1 MRMYDLILKK
11 KQGGEL
17 STDEIRYMI
26 EGFTE
31 GSIPDYQMSAM
42 TMAICFRGMTPR
54 ETVDL
59 TLAMRDSGDVLDLS
73 GIKGVKVDKHSTGG
87 VGDKTSLALTPII
100 AALGVPVAKMSGRG
114 LGHTG
119 GTIDK
124 LECFDGFTTALSEEQ
139 FAGNVNTIGIA
150 IAGQT
155 ANLAPADKKLYALR
169 DVTATVDQ
177 MSLIASSIM
186 SKKLASGSDAIV
198 LDVKTGNGAFMK
210 KLEDSRALAKEMV
223 SIGTMAGKKTVAVIT
238 DMDQPLGR
246 AVGNSLEVR
255 EAIDTLR
262 GEGPADFKEVVFA
275 LGSQM
280 LMLAGRAADEKE
292 ARALMEGV
300 IEDGSALDKFAQFV
314 RAQGGDAAPVYDTSL
329 LPVAGKT
336 LEVTAKES
344 GYVHRILAEDIGIA
358 CMTLGGGRET
368 KESAIDLSVGIILEK
383 KNGDAVEMMI
393 KVKEP
398 LPEEYPLFHEGL
410 ILYTYLHLAADK
422 PQTDA
427 LLGAK
432 VKGVAYETLIE
443 RNGSIPL
450 LAPMSQIAGR
460 LSIQEG
466 AKYLEKRFGGEGVLL
481 AGVPGTPKANIV
493 ILGGGSVGTNACKIA
508 VGMGANV
515 TIMDI
520 NLQRLAYLDDIFGA
534 RIQTLVSNDANIE
547 KAVKEADLVI
557 GCVLIPGKSAPKI
570 FKKKYLK
577 EMKPGAVFVDVAVD
591 QGGCGETT
599 KVTYHDDPIF
609 IEDGVVHYCV
619 GNMPGAVPRTSTI
632 ALTNATLSYGLQIA
646 GKGLEQA
653 CKDNE
658 VIYSAIN
665 TYDGKLTCK
674 NVADSFECYEYTD
687 IKSVC

>member
-124 LECFDGFTTALSEEQ
+124 LECFDGFTTAISEEQ

-383 KNGDAVEMMI
+383 KNGNAVSAGEVLATIYGNDDAKMQAAYEKI
-393 KVKEP
+393 AHAYEIAKEP
-398 LPEEYPLFHEGL
+398 AAFVPVVREYIFPE
-410 ILYTYLHLAADK
+410 
-422 PQTDA
+422 
-427 LLGAK
+427 
-432 VKGVAYETLIE
+432 
-443 RNGSIPL
+443 
-450 LAPMSQIAGR
+450 
-460 LSIQEG
+460 
-466 AKYLEKRFGGEGVLL
+466 
-481 AGVPGTPKANIV
+481 
-493 ILGGGSVGTNACKIA
+493 
-508 VGMGANV
+508 
-515 TIMDI
+515 
-520 NLQRLAYLDDIFGA
+520 
-534 RIQTLVSNDANIE
+534 
-547 KAVKEADLVI
+547 
-557 GCVLIPGKSAPKI
+557 
-570 FKKKYLK
+570 
-577 EMKPGAVFVDVAVD
+577 
-591 QGGCGETT
+591 
-599 KVTYHDDPIF
+599 
-609 IEDGVVHYCV
+609 
-619 GNMPGAVPRTSTI
+619 
-632 ALTNATLSYGLQIA
+632 
-646 GKGLEQA
+646 
-653 CKDNE
+653 
-658 VIYSAIN
+658 
-665 TYDGKLTCK
+665 
-674 NVADSFECYEYTD
+674 
-687 IKSVC
+687 

>member
-73 GIKGVKVDKHSTGG
+73 GIKGIKVDKHSTGG

-336 LEVTAKES
+336 LAVTAKES

-383 KNGDAVEMMI
+383 KNGDAVSDGEVLATIYGNDDAKMQTAYEKI
-393 KVKEP
+393 AHAYEIAKEP
-398 LPEEYPLFHEGL
+398 AAFVPVVREYIFPE
-410 ILYTYLHLAADK
+410 
-422 PQTDA
+422 
-427 LLGAK
+427 
-432 VKGVAYETLIE
+432 
-443 RNGSIPL
+443 
-450 LAPMSQIAGR
+450 
-460 LSIQEG
+460 
-466 AKYLEKRFGGEGVLL
+466 
-481 AGVPGTPKANIV
+481 
-493 ILGGGSVGTNACKIA
+493 
-508 VGMGANV
+508 
-515 TIMDI
+515 
-520 NLQRLAYLDDIFGA
+520 
-534 RIQTLVSNDANIE
+534 
-547 KAVKEADLVI
+547 
-557 GCVLIPGKSAPKI
+557 
-570 FKKKYLK
+570 
-577 EMKPGAVFVDVAVD
+577 
-591 QGGCGETT
+591 
-599 KVTYHDDPIF
+599 
-609 IEDGVVHYCV
+609 
-619 GNMPGAVPRTSTI
+619 
-632 ALTNATLSYGLQIA
+632 
-646 GKGLEQA
+646 
-653 CKDNE
+653 
-658 VIYSAIN
+658 
-665 TYDGKLTCK
+665 
-674 NVADSFECYEYTD
+674 
-687 IKSVC
+687 

>member
-383 KNGDAVEMMI
+383 KNRDAVSDGEVLATIYGNDDAKMQAAYEKI
-393 KVKEP
+393 AHAYEIAKEP
-398 LPEEYPLFHEGL
+398 AAFVPVVREYIFPE
-410 ILYTYLHLAADK
+410 
-422 PQTDA
+422 
-427 LLGAK
+427 
-432 VKGVAYETLIE
+432 
-443 RNGSIPL
+443 
-450 LAPMSQIAGR
+450 
-460 LSIQEG
+460 
-466 AKYLEKRFGGEGVLL
+466 
-481 AGVPGTPKANIV
+481 
-493 ILGGGSVGTNACKIA
+493 
-508 VGMGANV
+508 
-515 TIMDI
+515 
-520 NLQRLAYLDDIFGA
+520 
-534 RIQTLVSNDANIE
+534 
-547 KAVKEADLVI
+547 
-557 GCVLIPGKSAPKI
+557 
-570 FKKKYLK
+570 
-577 EMKPGAVFVDVAVD
+577 
-591 QGGCGETT
+591 
-599 KVTYHDDPIF
+599 
-609 IEDGVVHYCV
+609 
-619 GNMPGAVPRTSTI
+619 
-632 ALTNATLSYGLQIA
+632 
-646 GKGLEQA
+646 
-653 CKDNE
+653 
-658 VIYSAIN
+658 
-665 TYDGKLTCK
+665 
-674 NVADSFECYEYTD
+674 
-687 IKSVC
+687 

>member
-246 AVGNSLEVR
+246 AVGNSREVR

-300 IEDGSALDKFAQFV
+300 IQDGSALDKFAQFV

-383 KNGDAVEMMI
+383 KNGNAVSDGEVLATIYGNDDAKMQAAYEKI
-393 KVKEP
+393 AHAYEIAKEP
-398 LPEEYPLFHEGL
+398 AAFVPVVREYIFPE
-410 ILYTYLHLAADK
+410 
-422 PQTDA
+422 
-427 LLGAK
+427 
-432 VKGVAYETLIE
+432 
-443 RNGSIPL
+443 
-450 LAPMSQIAGR
+450 
-460 LSIQEG
+460 
-466 AKYLEKRFGGEGVLL
+466 
-481 AGVPGTPKANIV
+481 
-493 ILGGGSVGTNACKIA
+493 
-508 VGMGANV
+508 
-515 TIMDI
+515 
-520 NLQRLAYLDDIFGA
+520 
-534 RIQTLVSNDANIE
+534 
-547 KAVKEADLVI
+547 
-557 GCVLIPGKSAPKI
+557 
-570 FKKKYLK
+570 
-577 EMKPGAVFVDVAVD
+577 
-591 QGGCGETT
+591 
-599 KVTYHDDPIF
+599 
-609 IEDGVVHYCV
+609 
-619 GNMPGAVPRTSTI
+619 
-632 ALTNATLSYGLQIA
+632 
-646 GKGLEQA
+646 
-653 CKDNE
+653 
-658 VIYSAIN
+658 
-665 TYDGKLTCK
+665 
-674 NVADSFECYEYTD
+674 
-687 IKSVC
+687 

>member
-383 KNGDAVEMMI
+383 KNGDAVSDGEVLATIYGNDDAKMQAAYEKI
-393 KVKEP
+393 VHAYEIAKEP
-398 LPEEYPLFHEGL
+398 AAFVPVVREYIFPE
-410 ILYTYLHLAADK
+410 
-422 PQTDA
+422 
-427 LLGAK
+427 
-432 VKGVAYETLIE
+432 
-443 RNGSIPL
+443 
-450 LAPMSQIAGR
+450 
-460 LSIQEG
+460 
-466 AKYLEKRFGGEGVLL
+466 
-481 AGVPGTPKANIV
+481 
-493 ILGGGSVGTNACKIA
+493 
-508 VGMGANV
+508 
-515 TIMDI
+515 
-520 NLQRLAYLDDIFGA
+520 
-534 RIQTLVSNDANIE
+534 
-547 KAVKEADLVI
+547 
-557 GCVLIPGKSAPKI
+557 
-570 FKKKYLK
+570 
-577 EMKPGAVFVDVAVD
+577 
-591 QGGCGETT
+591 
-599 KVTYHDDPIF
+599 
-609 IEDGVVHYCV
+609 
-619 GNMPGAVPRTSTI
+619 
-632 ALTNATLSYGLQIA
+632 
-646 GKGLEQA
+646 
-653 CKDNE
+653 
-658 VIYSAIN
+658 
-665 TYDGKLTCK
+665 
-674 NVADSFECYEYTD
+674 
-687 IKSVC
+687 

>member
-87 VGDKTSLALTPII
+87 VGDKPSLALTPII

-280 LMLAGRAADEKE
+280 LMLAGRAADERE

-314 RAQGGDAAPVYDTSL
+314 RAQGGDATPVYDTSL

-383 KNGDAVEMMI
+383 KNGDAVSDGEVLATIYGNDDAKMQAAYEKI
-393 KVKEP
+393 AHAYEIAKEP
-398 LPEEYPLFHEGL
+398 AAFVPVVREYIFPE
-410 ILYTYLHLAADK
+410 
-422 PQTDA
+422 
-427 LLGAK
+427 
-432 VKGVAYETLIE
+432 
-443 RNGSIPL
+443 
-450 LAPMSQIAGR
+450 
-460 LSIQEG
+460 
-466 AKYLEKRFGGEGVLL
+466 
-481 AGVPGTPKANIV
+481 
-493 ILGGGSVGTNACKIA
+493 
-508 VGMGANV
+508 
-515 TIMDI
+515 
-520 NLQRLAYLDDIFGA
+520 
-534 RIQTLVSNDANIE
+534 
-547 KAVKEADLVI
+547 
-557 GCVLIPGKSAPKI
+557 
-570 FKKKYLK
+570 
-577 EMKPGAVFVDVAVD
+577 
-591 QGGCGETT
+591 
-599 KVTYHDDPIF
+599 
-609 IEDGVVHYCV
+609 
-619 GNMPGAVPRTSTI
+619 
-632 ALTNATLSYGLQIA
+632 
-646 GKGLEQA
+646 
-653 CKDNE
+653 
-658 VIYSAIN
+658 
-665 TYDGKLTCK
+665 
-674 NVADSFECYEYTD
+674 
-687 IKSVC
+687 

>member
-383 KNGDAVEMMI
+383 KNGDAVSDGE
-393 KVKEP
+393 V
-398 LPEEYPLFHEGL
+398 
-410 ILYTYLHLAADK
+410 LATIYGND
-422 PQTDA
+422 DA
-427 LLGAK
+427 KMQA
-432 VKGVAYETLIE
+432 AYE
-443 RNGSIPL
+443 
-450 LAPMSQIAGR
+450 
-460 LSIQEG
+460 
-466 AKYLEKRFGGEGVLL
+466 
-481 AGVPGTPKANIV
+481 
-493 ILGGGSVGTNACKIA
+493 KIA
-508 VGMGANV
+508 H
-515 TIMDI
+515 
-520 NLQRLAYLDDIFGA
+520 AYEIEPAAFVPVVREYIFP
-534 RIQTLVSNDANIE
+534 E
-547 KAVKEADLVI
+547 
-557 GCVLIPGKSAPKI
+557 
-570 FKKKYLK
+570 
-577 EMKPGAVFVDVAVD
+577 
-591 QGGCGETT
+591 
-599 KVTYHDDPIF
+599 
-609 IEDGVVHYCV
+609 
-619 GNMPGAVPRTSTI
+619 
-632 ALTNATLSYGLQIA
+632 
-646 GKGLEQA
+646 
-653 CKDNE
+653 
-658 VIYSAIN
+658 
-665 TYDGKLTCK
+665 
-674 NVADSFECYEYTD
+674 
-687 IKSVC
+687 

>member
-169 DVTATVDQ
+169 DVTATVAQ
-177 MSLIASSIM
+177 MSLLASSIM

-383 KNGDAVEMMI
+383 MNGDAVSDGEVLATIYGNDDAKMQAAYEKI
-393 KVKEP
+393 AHAYEIAKEP
-398 LPEEYPLFHEGL
+398 AAFVPVVREYIFPE
-410 ILYTYLHLAADK
+410 
-422 PQTDA
+422 
-427 LLGAK
+427 
-432 VKGVAYETLIE
+432 
-443 RNGSIPL
+443 
-450 LAPMSQIAGR
+450 
-460 LSIQEG
+460 
-466 AKYLEKRFGGEGVLL
+466 
-481 AGVPGTPKANIV
+481 
-493 ILGGGSVGTNACKIA
+493 
-508 VGMGANV
+508 
-515 TIMDI
+515 
-520 NLQRLAYLDDIFGA
+520 
-534 RIQTLVSNDANIE
+534 
-547 KAVKEADLVI
+547 
-557 GCVLIPGKSAPKI
+557 
-570 FKKKYLK
+570 
-577 EMKPGAVFVDVAVD
+577 
-591 QGGCGETT
+591 
-599 KVTYHDDPIF
+599 
-609 IEDGVVHYCV
+609 
-619 GNMPGAVPRTSTI
+619 
-632 ALTNATLSYGLQIA
+632 
-646 GKGLEQA
+646 
-653 CKDNE
+653 
-658 VIYSAIN
+658 
-665 TYDGKLTCK
+665 
-674 NVADSFECYEYTD
+674 
-687 IKSVC
+687 

>member
-329 LPVAGKT
+329 PPVAGKT

-383 KNGDAVEMMI
+383 KNGDAVSDGEVLATIYGNDDAKMQAAYEKI
-393 KVKEP
+393 AHAYEIAKEP
-398 LPEEYPLFHEGL
+398 AAFVPVVREYIFPE
-410 ILYTYLHLAADK
+410 
-422 PQTDA
+422 
-427 LLGAK
+427 
-432 VKGVAYETLIE
+432 
-443 RNGSIPL
+443 
-450 LAPMSQIAGR
+450 
-460 LSIQEG
+460 
-466 AKYLEKRFGGEGVLL
+466 
-481 AGVPGTPKANIV
+481 
-493 ILGGGSVGTNACKIA
+493 
-508 VGMGANV
+508 
-515 TIMDI
+515 
-520 NLQRLAYLDDIFGA
+520 
-534 RIQTLVSNDANIE
+534 
-547 KAVKEADLVI
+547 
-557 GCVLIPGKSAPKI
+557 
-570 FKKKYLK
+570 
-577 EMKPGAVFVDVAVD
+577 
-591 QGGCGETT
+591 
-599 KVTYHDDPIF
+599 
-609 IEDGVVHYCV
+609 
-619 GNMPGAVPRTSTI
+619 
-632 ALTNATLSYGLQIA
+632 
-646 GKGLEQA
+646 
-653 CKDNE
+653 
-658 VIYSAIN
+658 
-665 TYDGKLTCK
+665 
-674 NVADSFECYEYTD
+674 
-687 IKSVC
+687 

>member
-262 GEGPADFKEVVFA
+262 GEGPADFEEVVFA

-383 KNGDAVEMMI
+383 KNGDAVSDGEVLATIYGNDDAKMQAAYEKI
-393 KVKEP
+393 AHAYEIAKEP
-398 LPEEYPLFHEGL
+398 AAFVPVVREYIFPE
-410 ILYTYLHLAADK
+410 
-422 PQTDA
+422 
-427 LLGAK
+427 
-432 VKGVAYETLIE
+432 
-443 RNGSIPL
+443 
-450 LAPMSQIAGR
+450 
-460 LSIQEG
+460 
-466 AKYLEKRFGGEGVLL
+466 
-481 AGVPGTPKANIV
+481 
-493 ILGGGSVGTNACKIA
+493 
-508 VGMGANV
+508 
-515 TIMDI
+515 
-520 NLQRLAYLDDIFGA
+520 
-534 RIQTLVSNDANIE
+534 
-547 KAVKEADLVI
+547 
-557 GCVLIPGKSAPKI
+557 
-570 FKKKYLK
+570 
-577 EMKPGAVFVDVAVD
+577 
-591 QGGCGETT
+591 
-599 KVTYHDDPIF
+599 
-609 IEDGVVHYCV
+609 
-619 GNMPGAVPRTSTI
+619 
-632 ALTNATLSYGLQIA
+632 
-646 GKGLEQA
+646 
-653 CKDNE
+653 
-658 VIYSAIN
+658 
-665 TYDGKLTCK
+665 
-674 NVADSFECYEYTD
+674 
-687 IKSVC
+687 